1 MGTLPSS
8 SNIDNGSISRI
19 LQVDQ
24 DGTPITSSGP
34 GTSTEYTEDAASAG
48 GETGPMIL
56 GIRHD
61 SESSP
66 VSDDGDFH
74 PLLFN
79 GLGRLKTAGA
89 PALFDPITDNIDA
102 VADTVVADVTQVS
115 NIMAHCFGTFSTI
128 NCIFEGS
135 LNSTNGTDGNW
146 FTIQAVRTSANT
158 VETTTGNLSA
168 APAYGWEFS
177 VNALSWFR
185 VRCTARTSGTQTWV
199 LRLGSYATEPVPAIQ
214 THAVTGSGN
223 FAVTMAANATT
234 TPAKAEDAA
243 HATGDTG
250 IPALGV
256 RYETNNLAPTSAA
269 NDYGFMQI
277 DDMGKLVTS
286 PHAPPV
292 NQRQGITAAM
302 TGTADTAVLA
312 AAGASIR
319 NYVTGIHVVNTH
331 ATIGTEVQIKDG
343 TTVIDRFYV
352 PALSERTREY
362 PVPLKGTANTA
373 INAAN
378 VTTGSNTYVQ
388 AVGFVSI

>member
-48 GETGPMIL
+48 GESGPFIL
-56 GIRHD
+56 GLRRD
-61 SESSP
+61 ADTSP
-66 VSDDGDFH
+66 VSNDGDFH
-74 PLLFN
+74 PLVFN
-79 GLGRLKTAGA
+79 EVGRLKTAGA
-89 PALFDPITDNIDA
+89 PALYTPVTGSITANGQ
-102 VADTVVADVTQVS
+102 TVSADVSAVS
-115 NIMAHCFGTFSTI
+115 NVVMYCTGTFSTV
-128 NCIFEGS
+128 NCTFEGS
-135 LNSTNGTDGNW
+135 IDGGTTW
-146 FTIQAVRTSANT
+146 FGIQAVRTNANT
-158 VETTTGNLSA
+158 VELTTGNLSA
-168 APAYGWEFS
+168 APAYAWKLS
-177 VNALSWFR
+177 VNALTNVR
-185 VRCTARTSGTQTWV
+185 VRATAFTSGSQNW
-199 LRLGSYATEPVPAIQ
+199 RFILGAYATEPIPAIQ

-234 TPAKAEDAA
+234 TPVKAEDAA
-243 HATGDTG
+243 HANADTG

-269 NDYGFMQI
+269 GDYGFMQI

-331 ATIGTEVQIKDG
+331 ATVGTEVQIKDG

>member
-8 SNIDNGSISRI
+8 SNIDNGSINRI

-24 DGTPITSSGP
+24 DGNPITSSGP

-56 GIRHD
+56 GIRND
-61 SESSP
+61 SENSP
-66 VSDDGDFH
+66 VSNDGDFH
-74 PLLFN
+74 PLIFN
-79 GLGRLKTAGA
+79 EVGRLKTANA
-89 PALFDPITDNIDA
+89 PALYAPVTGTITANGQ
-102 VADTVVADVTQVS
+102 TVSADVSAVS
-115 NIMAHCFGTFSTI
+115 NVVMYVTGTFSTV
-128 NCIFEGS
+128 NCTFEGS
-135 LNSTNGTDGNW
+135 IDGGTTW
-146 FTIQAVRTSANT
+146 FGIQAVRTNANT
-158 VETTTGNLSA
+158 VELTTGNLSA
-168 APAYGWEFS
+168 APAYAWELS
-177 VNALSWFR
+177 VNALTNVR
-185 VRCTARTSGTQTWV
+185 VRATAFTSGTQNW
-199 LRLGSYATEPVPAIQ
+199 RFILGAYATEPIPAIQ

-302 TGTADTAVLA
+302 TGTGDTAVLA

-331 ATIGTEVQIKDG
+331 ATVGTEVQIKDG

>member
-8 SNIDNGSISRI
+8 SNIDNGSINRI

-24 DGTPITSSGP
+24 DGNPITSSGP

-56 GIRHD
+56 GIRRD
-61 SESSP
+61 SEVSP
-66 VSDDGDFH
+66 VSNDGDFH
-74 PLLFN
+74 PLIFN
-79 GLGRLKTAGA
+79 EVGRLKTAGA
-89 PALFDPITDNIDA
+89 PALYSPIVDNITA
-102 VADTVVADVTQVS
+102 IADTVSADVSSVS
-115 NIMAHCFGTFSTI
+115 NVVMHCTGTFSTV
-128 NCIFEGS
+128 NCTFEGS
-135 LNSTNGTDGNW
+135 IDGGTTW
-146 FTIQAVRTSANT
+146 FTIQAVRTNANT

-168 APAYGWEFS
+168 APAYAWELS
-177 VNALSWFR
+177 VNALTNVR
-185 VRCTARTSGTQTWV
+185 VRATAFTSGTQAW
-199 LRLGSYATEPVPAIQ
+199 RFILGSYATEPIPAIQ
-214 THAVTGSGN
+214 THPVTGSGN

-243 HATGDTG
+243 HASADTG
-250 IPALGV
+250 IPAFGV

-302 TGTADTAVLA
+302 TGTGDTAVLA

-331 ATIGTEVQIKDG
+331 ATVGTEVQIKDG

>member
-8 SNIDNGSISRI
+8 SNIDNGSINRI

-34 GTSTEYTEDAASAG
+34 GAITEYTEDDVSAG

-56 GIRHD
+56 GIRRD
-61 SESSP
+61 NELSP
-66 VSDDGDFH
+66 VSNDGDFH
-74 PLLFN
+74 PLVFN
-79 GLGRLKTAGA
+79 EQGRLKVAGA
-89 PALFDPITDNIDA
+89 PAIYAPIVDTITSNG
-102 VADTVVADVTQVS
+102 DTVSADVTTVS
-115 NIMAHCFGTFSTI
+115 NVVMHCTGTFSTI

-135 LNSTNGTDGNW
+135 IDGGTTW

-168 APAYGWEFS
+168 APAYAWELS
-177 VNALSWFR
+177 VNALTNVR
-185 VRCTARTSGTQTWV
+185 VRATAFTSGTQTW
-199 LRLGSYATEPVPAIQ
+199 RFILGSYATEPIPAIQ
-214 THAVTGSGN
+214 THAVTGSGT
-223 FAVTMAANATT
+223 FATSMAAAATS
-234 TPAKAEDAA
+234 PAKAEDAV
-243 HATGDTG
+243 HANADVGMQT
-250 IPALGV
+250 LGV
-256 RYETNNLAPTSAA
+256 RYETNNAAPTSAA
-269 NDYGFMQI
+269 GDYGFMQI

-331 ATIGTEVQIKDG
+331 ATVGTEVQIKDG
-343 TTVIDRFYV
+343 ATVIDRFYV

-378 VTTGSNTYVQ
+378 VTTGSNVYVQ

>member
-24 DGTPITSSGP
+24 DGTPISSSGP
-34 GTSTEYTEDAASAG
+34 GAISEYTEDAASAG

-56 GIRHD
+56 GIRRD
-61 SESSP
+61 NELSP
-66 VSDDGDFH
+66 VSNDGDFH
-74 PLLFN
+74 PLIFN
-79 GLGRLKTAGA
+79 EVGRLKTAGA
-89 PALFDPITDNIDA
+89 PALYAPIVDTITSIG
-102 VADTVVADVTQVS
+102 DTVSADVSSVS
-115 NIMAHCFGTFSTI
+115 NVVMYCTGTFSTV
-128 NCIFEGS
+128 NCTFEGS
-135 LNSTNGTDGNW
+135 IDGGATW
-146 FTIQAVRTSANT
+146 FGIQAVRTNANT
-158 VETTTGNLSA
+158 VELTTGNLSA
-168 APAYGWEFS
+168 APAYAWKLS
-177 VNALSWFR
+177 VNALTNVR
-185 VRCTARTSGTQTWV
+185 VRATAWTSGTQTW
-199 LRLGSYATEPVPAIQ
+199 RFILGSYATEPIPAIQ
-214 THAVTGSGN
+214 THPVTGSGN

-243 HATGDTG
+243 HASADTG
-250 IPALGV
+250 IPAFGV
-256 RYETNNLAPTSAA
+256 RYETNNAAPTSAA

-292 NQRQGITAAM
+292 NQRQGITAAV

-331 ATIGTEVQIKDG
+331 ATVGTEVQIKDG

>member
-8 SNIDNGSISRI
+8 SNINNGAIDRT
-19 LQVDQ
+19 LAVDQ
-24 DGTPITSSGP
+24 DGVPIDFGDGA

-48 GETGPMIL
+48 GESGPFIL
-56 GIRHD
+56 GLRRD
-61 SESSP
+61 ADTSP
-66 VSDDGDFH
+66 VSNDGDFH
-74 PLLFN
+74 PLVFN
-79 GLGRLKTAGA
+79 EVGRLKTAGA
-89 PALFDPITDNIDA
+89 PALYTPITGSITANGQ
-102 VADTVVADVTQVS
+102 TVSADVSAVS
-115 NIMAHCFGTFSTI
+115 NVVMHCTGTFSTV
-128 NCIFEGS
+128 NCTFEGS
-135 LNSTNGTDGNW
+135 IDGGTTW
-146 FTIQAVRTSANT
+146 FTIQAVRTNANT

-168 APAYGWEFS
+168 APAYAWELS
-177 VNALSWFR
+177 VNALTN
-185 VRCTARTSGTQTWV
+185 VRIRATAFTSGTQNWRFV
-199 LRLGSYATEPVPAIQ
+199 LGSYATEPIPAIQ

-234 TPAKAEDAA
+234 TPVKAEDAA
-243 HATGDTG
+243 HANADTG

-269 NDYGFMQI
+269 GDYGFMQI

-331 ATIGTEVQIKDG
+331 ATVGTEVQIKDG